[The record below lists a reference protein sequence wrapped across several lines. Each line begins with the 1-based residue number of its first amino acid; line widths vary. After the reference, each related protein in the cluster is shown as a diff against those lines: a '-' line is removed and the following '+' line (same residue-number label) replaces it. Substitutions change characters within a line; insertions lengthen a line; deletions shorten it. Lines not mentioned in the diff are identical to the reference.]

1 MIQITSDS
9 TCDLGELAPKHGI
22 RLMPLKVI
30 LDTETFKDGVDIAP
44 ADIFAFRGEDRACFP
59 KRAQPG
65 IEDFGELFS
74 LLTANGDRSHPFY
87 HFFQSVRFLF
97 LRACGVQ
104 RI

>member
-9 TCDLGELAPKHGI
+9 TCDLGELAQKHEI
-22 RLMPLKVI
+22 CLMPLKVI

-44 ADIFAFRGEDRACFP
+44 RGHFRFRGEDRDASQNERRRHRGFSGALFP
-59 KRAQPG
+59 SYGKRR
-65 IEDFGELFS
+65 
-74 LLTANGDRSHPFY
+74 RSHPFY

-104 RI
+104 GI